1 MDLELAQLQLADM
14 QAQVAAMATRK
25 ALQDKQYSKQ
35 RVDALAK
42 IAQLQADI
50 TEAQTQGE

>member
-14 QAQVAAMATRK
+14 QAQAAAMAARK
-25 ALQDKQYSKQ
+25 ALADKQYAKQ
-35 RVDALAK
+35 RADLLSK

-50 TEAQTQGE
+50 AAQGE